1 MSATQSQNLP
11 LWVQERDK
19 VISVSIDNE
28 WRGGNA
34 PDYSESNLGL
44 ATESLIH
51 HPVGSLEAI
60 VENLVRAF
68 ELEAS
73 FKTNTQEWLSVVNEK
88 FRMSSN
94 GGQEFTAEDVSNS
107 GTYNLFIGDTEEY
120 KASEE
125 NFESSGRLFRSAFP
139 KGFLW
144 EVLEVYSSPPNVTF
158 KWRHWGTF
166 NGDYKDYAP
175 TGEVVEIIG
184 MSIARV
190 TDDLKIINVE
200 HYFDNSQFFSKLTSG
215 GKHQKGKSIWA
226 TIKSFFSPRETE
238 TQQPSQQLA
247 TSCPF
252 KKLTS
257 SFNSSN

>member
-11 LWVQERDK
+11 LWVQEREK
-19 VISVSIDNE
+19 VIAKSIDNE
-28 WRGGNA
+28 WRGGNP
-34 PDYSESNLGL
+34 PDYSESNQGL
-44 ATESLIH
+44 ASESQANH
-51 HPVGSLEAI
+51 NMGSLEAI
-60 VENLVRAF
+60 VENLVRTF

-73 FKTNTQEWLSVVNEK
+73 FKTNPQQWLSVVKDK

-94 GGQEFTAEDVSNS
+94 GGEQFTAEDVSAA
-107 GTYNLFIGDTEEY
+107 GTYNLFIGETEQY

-125 NFESSGRLFRSAFP
+125 NFQSSGRLFRSAFP

-166 NGDYKDYAP
+166 NGRYKDYAP

-200 HYFDNSQFFSKLTSG
+200 HYFDNSQFFAKLTSG
-215 GKHQKGKSIWA
+215 GKHGSEDKSVWA
-226 TIKSFFSPRETE
+226 TIKRFFFGREKQQTSP
-238 TQQPSQQLA
+238 QLA

-252 KKLTS
+252 KKLAAG
-257 SFNSSN
+257 FNSSN

>member
-1 MSATQSQNLP
+1 MSATESQNLP
-11 LWVQERDK
+11 VWVQDRDK
-19 VISVSIDNE
+19 VIRSSIDNE

-34 PDYSESNLGL
+34 PDYSESKQGL
-44 ATESLIH
+44 AKESLAH
-51 HPVGSLEAI
+51 HQMGSLEAI

-73 FKTNTQEWLSVVNEK
+73 FKTNPQQWLSVVNDK

-94 GGQEFTAEDVSNS
+94 GGQEFTAADISAA

-125 NFESSGRLFRSAFP
+125 NFESSGRLFKSAFP

-166 NGDYKDYAP
+166 NGPYKDYNP

-184 MSIARV
+184 MSMARV
-190 TDDLKIINVE
+190 TDDLKISSVE
-200 HYFDNSQFFSKLTSG
+200 HYFDNSQFLAKLTSG
-215 GKHQKGKSIWA
+215 GKHQNGKSFWA
-226 TIKSFFSPRETE
+226 TVKRFFLVRQ
-238 TQQPSQQLA
+238 QQPTSQQLA
-247 TSCPF
+247 TNCPF
-252 KKLTS
+252 KKLTG
-257 SFNSSN
+257 SFNSSH

>member
-1 MSATQSQNLP
+1 MSATQSQELP
-11 LWVQERDK
+11 IWVQGRDK
-19 VISVSIDNE
+19 VIENSTDNE
-28 WRGGNA
+28 WRGGKP
-34 PDYSESNLGL
+34 PDYSESNQGL
-44 ATESLIH
+44 AKESQANH
-51 HPVGSLEAI
+51 SMGSLEAI

-73 FKTNTQEWLSVVNEK
+73 FKTNPQQWLSVVNEK

-94 GGQEFTAEDVSNS
+94 GGEDFTATEISAA
-107 GTYNLFIGDTEEY
+107 GTYNLFIGDAGIY
-120 KASEE
+120 NASEE

-166 NGDYKDYAP
+166 NGAYKDYAP

-200 HYFDNSQFFSKLTSG
+200 HYFDNSQFLAKLTSG
-215 GKHQKGKSIWA
+215 RKHQNGESVWA
-226 TIKSFFSPRETE
+226 KIKRFFLKRETRQ
-238 TQQPSQQLA
+238 TSQQPA
-247 TSCPF
+247 ISCPF
-252 KKLTS
+252 KNLTA

>member
-1 MSATQSQNLP
+1 MSATQSQDLP
-11 LWVQERDK
+11 LWVQKRET
-19 VISVSIDNE
+19 VIANSIDNE
-28 WRGGNA
+28 WRGGNP
-34 PDYSESNLGL
+34 PDYSESNQGL
-44 ATESLIH
+44 ASESQANH
-51 HPVGSLEAI
+51 EMGSLEAI
-60 VENLVRAF
+60 VENLVRTF

-73 FKTNTQEWLSVVNEK
+73 FKTNPQQWLSVVKDK

-94 GGQEFTAEDVSNS
+94 GGDEFTAEDVSAA

-125 NFESSGRLFRSAFP
+125 NFQSSGRLFRSAFP

-166 NGDYKDYAP
+166 KGPYKDYAP

-200 HYFDNSQFFSKLTSG
+200 HYFDNSQFLTKLTSG
-215 GKHQKGKSIWA
+215 GKHGSEDKSVWG
-226 TIKSFFSPRETE
+226 TIKRFFFGREKQQISP
-238 TQQPSQQLA
+238 QLA

-252 KKLTS
+252 KKLAAS
-257 SFNSSN
+257 LNSSN